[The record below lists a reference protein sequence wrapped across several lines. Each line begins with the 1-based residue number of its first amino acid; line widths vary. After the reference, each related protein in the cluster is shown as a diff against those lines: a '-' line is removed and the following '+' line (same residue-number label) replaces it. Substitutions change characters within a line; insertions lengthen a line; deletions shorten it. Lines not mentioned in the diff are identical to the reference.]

1 MKVKFQLLLYICLA
15 LLPLCVAASNP
26 YEDYIARYS
35 SLAVEHQSEYGIP
48 ASITLAQG
56 LLESAAGR
64 STLASEGNNHFGIKC
79 HKEWKGGKMLR
90 NDDAPDECFRVYNT
104 PEESFHDHSLF
115 LRRTRYLKLFD
126 LDVTDYHSWARV
138 LRECG
143 YATDPQL
150 CRTPYHDHRALF
162 PLQLRHR
169 GRSHG
174 RGDCR
179 LHTGGSCEQPSR
191 EAFARPAL
199 CGGHTRRHIRLHRQ
213 GV

>member
-79 HKEWKGGKMLR
+79 HKEWKGGE
-90 NDDAPDECFRVYNT
+90 DA
-104 PEESFHDHSLF
+104 SQ
-115 LRRTRYLKLFD
+115 RRR
-126 LDVTDYHSWARV
+126 ARRMFPRIQHARGEFSRP
-138 LRECG
+138 LPFS
-143 YATDPQL
+143 AS
-150 CRTPYHDHRALF
+150 HAL
-162 PLQLRHR
+162 
-169 GRSHG
+169 S
-174 RGDCR
+174 
-179 LHTGGSCEQPSR
+179 
-191 EAFARPAL
+191 EA
-199 CGGHTRRHIRLHRQ
+199 
-213 GV
+213 V